1 MEGIRVNP
9 KLKKFLNYNFWQWTA
24 RIIPLVYLVGSL
36 ALYFIGTDTLVNMA
50 ACAVITLISFLAI
63 AWWWWAM
70 DTIKDLVKMFQNNM
84 DRYDLIHS
92 EIQEVKEELR
102 KQKRKTSK

>member
-1 MEGIRVNP
+1 M
-9 KLKKFLNYNFWQWTA
+9 
-24 RIIPLVYLVGSL
+24 YLVGSL

-50 ACAVITLISFLAI
+50 ACTVITLISFLAI

-92 EIQEVKEELR
+92 EIQEVKEELK
-102 KQKRKTSK
+102 KQKTKTSK

>member
-1 MEGIRVNP
+1 
-9 KLKKFLNYNFWQWTA
+9 
-24 RIIPLVYLVGSL
+24 VYLVGSL

-50 ACAVITLISFLAI
+50 ACTVITLISFLAI

-92 EIQEVKEELR
+92 EIQEVKEELK
-102 KQKRKTSK
+102 KQKTKTSK

>member
-1 MEGIRVNP
+1 M
-9 KLKKFLNYNFWQWTA
+9 
-24 RIIPLVYLVGSL
+24 YLVGSL

-50 ACAVITLISFLAI
+50 ACTVITLISFLAI

-92 EIQEVKEELR
+92 EIQEVKAELR

>member
-1 MEGIRVNP
+1 
-9 KLKKFLNYNFWQWTA
+9 
-24 RIIPLVYLVGSL
+24 
-36 ALYFIGTDTLVNMA
+36 MA
-50 ACAVITLISFLAI
+50 ACTVITLISFLAI

-92 EIQEVKEELR
+92 EIQEVKAELR